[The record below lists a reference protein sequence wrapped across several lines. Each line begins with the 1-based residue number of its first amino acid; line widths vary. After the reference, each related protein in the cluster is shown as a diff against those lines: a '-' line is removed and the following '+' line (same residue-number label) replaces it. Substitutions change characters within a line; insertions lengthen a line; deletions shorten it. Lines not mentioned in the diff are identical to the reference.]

1 MQQDN
6 NKTKST
12 DDHEAL
18 ECIDLNEASNRKDSL
33 TDTISIK
40 TEFEDPDSRGRSR
53 RRDVD
58 NHVGSDGGVMMTISS
73 IGHGITNTA
82 TRSLRG
88 IRKRSSPTGQ
98 LS

>member
-1 MQQDN
+1 MQQDT
-6 NKTKST
+6 NKPRPG
-12 DDHEAL
+12 DDNEAL
-18 ECIDLNEASNRKDSL
+18 ECIDLNDASMDSL

-58 NHVGSDGGVMMTISS
+58 DGGVMMTISS
-73 IGHGITNTA
+73 IGQGITNTA
-82 TRSLRG
+82 SRSLRG

-98 LS
+98 S

>member
-1 MQQDN
+1 MQQDT
-6 NKTKST
+6 NKTRPG
-12 DDHEAL
+12 DDNEAL
-18 ECIDLNEASNRKDSL
+18 ECIDLNDASMDSL

-58 NHVGSDGGVMMTISS
+58 DGGVMMTISS
-73 IGHGITNTA
+73 IGQGITNTA
-82 TRSLRG
+82 SRSLRG

-98 LS
+98 S